1 MGIGWRAVRR
11 ALTADWSLY
20 ICDEMNDEKTET
32 VEYERL
38 SPRPFGGEGGPQPA
52 LSPAGAGRVR
62 ASNLSKLNITIAGHV
77 PWHARRDR
85 LTKRAS
91 FARRRPRRS
100 GPLGTDCGGFGSPS
114 IPFRPPS
121 TS

>member
-32 VEYERL
+32 VECERL

-52 LSPAGAGRVR
+52 LSPAGAGRGPHGLLVVGLR
-62 ASNLSKLNITIAGHV
+62 GSNS
-77 PWHARRDR
+77 
-85 LTKRAS
+85 
-91 FARRRPRRS
+91 
-100 GPLGTDCGGFGSPS
+100 
-114 IPFRPPS
+114 
-121 TS
+121 

>member
-32 VEYERL
+32 VEYERRI
-38 SPRPFGGEGGPQPA
+38 PRPFGGEGGPQPA

-62 ASNLSKLNITIAGHV
+62 GSNSSTLNIRIARHV
-77 PWHARRDR
+77 PWHGRWDKHVGLGPPHPSR
-85 LTKRAS
+85 L
-91 FARRRPRRS
+91 
-100 GPLGTDCGGFGSPS
+100 G
-114 IPFRPPS
+114 
-121 TS
+121 